1 MRMHFGTLL
10 LLASFTV
17 SPAIAASKCPADPFK
32 ASTALWNWG
41 DLRTGEV
48 RTGTHPCGRK
58 ITCNGGKFNP
68 LVRRSCHWD

>member
-41 DLRTGEV
+41 DLLRD
-48 RTGTHPCGRK
+48 GRSQDRDASVWPE
-58 ITCNGGKFNP
+58 NH
-68 LVRRSCHWD
+68 LQWR